1 MGKPFLTIEEQVSLL
16 ESRGMKTDSRTARIL
31 AREGYYS
38 IVNGYKGPFLDVAAT
53 AAAGDDRYREGAT
66 FADMYAVFSFDRD
79 LRDLTFP
86 YLIRAEATA
95 RTAIAYC
102 FSERHRE
109 PDSYLLQDNYCQRE
123 EYWRPERYAT
133 EVSELTSKL
142 RKRKDESRA
151 EFIAHYRSAH
161 DSVPLWVLANDLTFG
176 NLEHLFNLMKP
187 SERAAA
193 CKMVY
198 QSTGRLGDGRSK
210 FFDQKTAR
218 LALEALV
225 RFRNKCAHDERLYC
239 AAIGGR
245 KNVGYRKMTWYL
257 EYFLTEDEFNE
268 FLKYLIALVSR
279 RVEENKTVIPL
290 LEPLGFFELGG
301 DLNRRTRR
309 LRQNS

>member
-16 ESRGMKTDSRTARIL
+16 ESRGMKTDGHTARIL
-31 AREGYYS
+31 GREGYYS
-38 IVNGYKGPFLDVAAT
+38 IVNGYKGPFLDSDAA
-53 AAAGDDRYREGAT
+53 ASAGDDRYREGAT

-79 LRDLTFP
+79 LRELTFH

-109 PDSYLLQDNYCQRE
+109 PDSYLLQGNYCQRE

-133 EVSELTSKL
+133 EVSGLTSML
-142 RKRKDESRA
+142 RERRDESRA
-151 EFIAHYRSAH
+151 EFITHYRSAH
-161 DSVPLWVLANDLTFG
+161 GSVPLWVLANDLTFG

-187 SERAAA
+187 SERAAV

-198 QSTGRLGDGRSK
+198 RSTGRLGDGRSK
-210 FFDQKTAR
+210 FFDQRTAR

-239 AAIGGR
+239 ATVGGR
-245 KNVGYRKMTWYL
+245 KAVGYMRMVFYL
-257 EYFLTEDEFNE
+257 EHFLSSEE
-268 FLKYLIALVSR
+268 FLEFLSSLVKLVDAHGS
-279 RVEENKTVIPL
+279 TSGAIIGL
-290 LEPLGFFELGG
+290 LEPLGFFELERELKGRIDSLG
-301 DLNRRTRR
+301 KR
-309 LRQNS
+309 